1 MFGTVTVATLG
12 VLGRRLMGPRAGLIA
27 AGIAALYPVLIT
39 ADGALMSESLY
50 GMLVALSLL
59 AAYRLFEAVTVGR
72 AIVLGALLGLAAL
85 SRGEAL
91 FLVPLLLTPL
101 LLRPKGPRSVAIA
114 CLAVIVVLT
123 PWTVRNWIAFDQP
136 VLVATAGESVAGANC
151 DVVYYGPKIGSW
163 DTACLTARP
172 KLNEAEASDK
182 ALRVGVRYALD
193 HSGRVPLV
201 ASVRILR
208 AWSFYEPWQ
217 APEGRSGRVMRLGV
231 LAYFLLVPLAVAGF
245 VLLRRRRRPVWILV
259 TPLILVLITVLLTY
273 GNVRFRH
280 PAELS
285 IVIFAAASIDWAIGR
300 VRDRRSGP
308 APAETRPAMSTES
321 AELIRRG
328 YAVVGCLPVGRMVS
342 VSGQRPPSPRPGRA
356 AVRRPGRASR
366 LPVGP
371 RWSPAG
377 SCYAQ
382 AGTGRRES
390 PGFPR
395 LWRSPSRSFRRET
408 AARFVRGHRRGEPA
422 SCERWR
428 FARSP
433 TGSPPRFPPGRCSP
447 SEQGWIPRVPRTRS
461 PLPTRRVAGE
471 P

>member
-1 MFGTVTVATLG
+1 MAGAGCGEPVFLVLHGLPGYCASRVAGEPSTRETRRLGATGEGFARSLALIALLGLAIRVVYTLTIAPWPPPGFTDEFFYHSVPDLVARGQGFILPGDFLLQHRSVPTARHPPLYPVLLAGLAKLGGTGQEVQRLTGCVFGTVTVATLG
-12 VLGRRLMGPRAGLIA
+12 VLGRRLMGARAGLIA

-85 SRGEAL
+85 TRGEAL
-91 FLVPLLLTPL
+91 LLVPLLLTPL
-101 LLRPKGPRSVAIA
+101 LLRPKGPQNVAIA
-114 CLAVIVVLT
+114 CLAVIVVLM
-123 PWTVRNWIAFDQP
+123 PWTVRNWIVFDQP

-201 ASVRILR
+201 ATVRILR
-208 AWSFYEPWQ
+208 AWGFYEPWQ
-217 APEGRSGRVMRLGV
+217 APEGRSGRVMRLGA
-231 LAYFLLVPLAVAGF
+231 LAYFVLVPLAVAGF
-245 VLLRRRRRPVWILV
+245 VLLRRRRRPVWILI

-285 IVIFAAASIDWAIGR
+285 LVLFAAASIDWAIGR

-321 AELIRRG
+321 GA
-328 YAVVGCLPVGRMVS
+328 
-342 VSGQRPPSPRPGRA
+342 
-356 AVRRPGRASR
+356 
-366 LPVGP
+366 
-371 RWSPAG
+371 
-377 SCYAQ
+377 
-382 AGTGRRES
+382 
-390 PGFPR
+390 
-395 LWRSPSRSFRRET
+395 
-408 AARFVRGHRRGEPA
+408 H
-422 SCERWR
+422 
-428 FARSP
+428 
-433 TGSPPRFPPGRCSP
+433 
-447 SEQGWIPRVPRTRS
+447 
-461 PLPTRRVAGE
+461 
-471 P
+471 